1 MLALLGTTAA
11 CKADKNKCE
20 AACRN
25 HFTLV
30 YKAELDAELAKAPET
45 CPPAAAALAPG
56 EAERAKAQAAVLG
69 TEVGC
74 VDRKSLKARR
84 NAEFSSRLEN
94 GVNLCIEGC
103 VSAGNDDQ
111 MDCLI
116 KAKTAKAS
124 KACLD

>member
-1 MLALLGTTAA
+1 MDLSQPAITKALREVEDIFMTRLFERTSRTVELT
-11 CKADKNKCE
+11 E
-20 AACRN
+20 A
-25 HFTLV
+25 
-30 YKAELDAELAKAPET
+30 
-45 CPPAAAALAPG
+45 
-56 EAERAKAQAAVLG
+56 
-69 TEVGC
+69 GC
-74 VDRKSLKARR
+74 VDRKTLKARR

-111 MDCLI
+111 MECLI